1 MIIEEVRRWRSP
13 PTSVSR
19 TGRAPQLIRPG
30 GWGRGVGGAERF
42 GTLKE
47 GIHPRDPLETYCSH
61 LVVSHHAGLF
71 LGSEHQ

>member
-1 MIIEEVRRWRSP
+1 MALPAHLGIEDRAGTTAYQAWRM
-13 PTSVSR
+13 
-19 TGRAPQLIRPG
+19 
-30 GWGRGVGGAERF
+30 GWVGGAERF